1 VQKRAPAR
9 AAGDHGESVGRARH
23 ELRRTAP
30 MSEDCGQRAKGGAIA
45 AVAFEGSK
53 SVHSPGVCIR
63 TWSGSAAEAEDTRER
78 KDL

>member
-1 VQKRAPAR
+1 
-9 AAGDHGESVGRARH
+9 
-23 ELRRTAP
+23 